1 MQPLNKYMKKY
12 NVECSEDVTFFY
24 TVEVE
29 AENEQEARDIVYND
43 FWDLKYYENDSRTDG
58 IEIDNINE
66 IIDEKDDDL

>member
-1 MQPLNKYMKKY
+1 MKKY

-29 AENEQEARDIVYND
+29 AENEQEAKDIVYND

-66 IIDEKDDDL
+66 IIDEIIDEKDDF

>member
-1 MQPLNKYMKKY
+1 MKKY

-43 FWDLKYYENDSRTDG
+43 FWDLKYYENDSRSCG

>member
-1 MQPLNKYMKKY
+1 MKKY

-24 TVEVE
+24 TAEVE
-29 AENEQEARDIVYND
+29 AESEQEARDIVYND
-43 FWDLKYYENDSRTDG
+43 FWDLKYYENDSRTNG

>member
-1 MQPLNKYMKKY
+1 MKKY

-29 AENEQEARDIVYND
+29 AENEQEARGIVYND

-58 IEIDNINE
+58 IEIDTINE

>member
-1 MQPLNKYMKKY
+1 MKKY

-24 TVEVE
+24 IVEVE
-29 AENEQEARDIVYND
+29 AENEQEAIDIVYND

-66 IIDEKDDDL
+66 IIDEKDDF

>member
-1 MQPLNKYMKKY
+1 MKKY

-29 AENEQEARDIVYND
+29 AENEQEAKDIVYND

>member
-1 MQPLNKYMKKY
+1 MKKY

>member
-1 MQPLNKYMKKY
+1 MKKY

-29 AENEQEARDIVYND
+29 AENEQEATDIVYND
-43 FWDLKYYENDSRTDG
+43 FWDLKYYENDSRSGG
-58 IEIDNINE
+58 IEIDNIDE

>member
-1 MQPLNKYMKKY
+1 MKKY

-29 AENEQEARDIVYND
+29 AENEQEAKDIVYND
-43 FWDLKYYENDSRTDG
+43 FWDLQYYENDSRTDG

>member
-1 MQPLNKYMKKY
+1 MKKY

-29 AENEQEARDIVYND
+29 AENEQEAMDIVYND
-43 FWDLKYYENDSRTDG
+43 FWDLKYYENDSRSGG

>member
-1 MQPLNKYMKKY
+1 MKKY

-43 FWDLKYYENDSRTDG
+43 FWDLKYYENDSRSSG
-58 IEIDNINE
+58 VEIDTINE

>member
-1 MQPLNKYMKKY
+1 MKKY
-12 NVECSEDVTFFY
+12 NVECLENVTFFY

-43 FWDLKYYENDSRTDG
+43 FWDLEYYENDSRTDG
-58 IEIDNINE
+58 IEIDTINE

>member
-1 MQPLNKYMKKY
+1 MKKY

-29 AENEQEARDIVYND
+29 AENEQEATDIVYND